1 MSETNDSKSAER
13 AEPKAIDVSAV
24 IPVSDERIDFQEIV
38 REYGREFRRRGV
50 ACEFIFVLD
59 GPLERLFDEI
69 ARFAKRRQPADPIVK
84 IVKFNQSF
92 GESIAL
98 SAGFKVAD
106 GAVVISL
113 PPFIQIEPR
122 DIHHVLDAVAAGA
135 DVVICWRYPRVDP
148 IINCFQSWVF
158 NLLMQA
164 LTGVPV
170 HDLNCLVRAMR
181 RRVFEDVTVQG
192 DMYRFLPVL
201 AHRAGYAV
209 AEVKVRHVKEPGRWG
224 FFGIGVYIRR
234 VLDVA
239 ALLFLTKFTRKPL
252 RFFGL
257 LGGIETLLGMA
268 ICSWLV
274 IQFAQGG
281 DQTELR
287 NRAALILGVLLIVL
301 GVQTFF
307 IGFVAEIIIFTQARN
322 LKDYKV
328 DRYEGGDPHGGR
340 GHVLAHPAALPA
352 GDGRD
357 VARDE
362 DGKVGRDKDKD
373 KDEDKAKR
381 DKARTKV
388 AKIDKARIEVESQTR
403 AGGKGV

>member
-1 MSETNDSKSAER
+1 MTDPTGAGPIDR
-13 AEPKAIDVSAV
+13 PAEPRGIDVSAV
-24 IPVSDERIDFQEIV
+24 IPVAEERIDFQEIV
-38 REYGREFRRRGV
+38 REYGREFKRRDITS
-50 ACEFIFVLD
+50 EFIFVLD

-69 ARFAKRRQPADPIVK
+69 AQFAKRRGPGDPIVK

-106 GAVVISL
+106 GQVVISL
-113 PPFIQIEPR
+113 PQFIQIAPQ
-122 DIHHVLDAVAAGA
+122 DINKVLDAVQAGA
-135 DVVICWRYPRVDP
+135 DVVTCWRYPRVDP
-148 IINCFQSWVF
+148 VINRFQSWIF

-201 AHRAGYAV
+201 AHRAGYSV
-209 AEVKVRHVKEPGRWG
+209 AEVKVRHLKEPGRWG
-224 FFGIGVYIRR
+224 FFGIGVYVRR

-257 LGGIETLLGMA
+257 LGGIETFLGLA
-268 ICSWLV
+268 ICLWLV
-274 IQFAQGG
+274 IQFAGGG

-287 NRAALILGVLLIVL
+287 NRAALIFGVLLIVL

-328 DRYEGGDPHGGR
+328 DRYEGG
-340 GHVLAHPAALPA
+340 AHDTRELVSTYVPNLPAA
-352 GDGRD
+352 DGTAEALER
-357 VARDE
+357 AA
-362 DGKVGRDKDKD
+362 
-373 KDEDKAKR
+373 AKR
-381 DKARTKV
+381 AR
-388 AKIDKARIEVESQTR
+388 VELEAQ
-403 AGGKGV
+403 GGQVPKREGSRTSP